1 MDALLWYNEVMS
13 ETEII
18 TSPEIIPQIK
28 RGIARAL
35 AEVGEMEQPY
45 EPAAFKFT
53 KNKDILATVIWDIV
67 TTGKGLL
74 ADGTVMKPD
83 SYTDWLAT
91 VKYLITHLD
100 GPVGGDEGIGTNV
113 YKVYVGINIDKV

>member
-1 MDALLWYNEVMS
+1 MS

-18 TSPEIIPQIK
+18 TAPEIIPQIK
-28 RGIARAL
+28 RGIAKAL
-35 AEVGEMEQPY
+35 HEVGEKDQPY
-45 EPAAFKFT
+45 DPNAFAFT
-53 KNKDILATVIWDIV
+53 KNKDILATIIWDIV
-67 TTGKGLL
+67 TTGEGAL
-74 ADGTVMKPD
+74 ANGKIMKPE

-100 GPVGGDEGIGTNV
+100 GPVAGDEGIGTNV

>member
-1 MDALLWYNEVMS
+1 MS

-18 TSPEIIPQIK
+18 TAPEIIPQIK
-28 RGIARAL
+28 RGIAKAL
-35 AEVGEMEQPY
+35 HEVGEREQPY
-45 EPAAFKFT
+45 EPDAFKFT
-53 KNKDILATVIWDIV
+53 KNKDILATVLWDIV

-74 ADGTVMKPD
+74 ADGSELVPD

-100 GPVGGDEGIGTNV
+100 GPVAGDEGIGTNV